1 MNSHNLILDTDPGID
16 DSMAIALI
24 ANSPEIELHSVT
36 TVFGNGPVSVSTSNA
51 LRVLDIVGMEH
62 VDVYEG
68 ANKPLLRKYH
78 GGGAKVHG
86 SDGLGETALP
96 ASPRSAASGYAA
108 NHIVKSIMDDPGR
121 FTLAAIGPLTNLATA
136 LCIEPRIVD
145 NVREVVVMGG
155 AVGVAGN
162 ASPVAEAN
170 IHNDP
175 EAASLVFGA
184 DWNLTVVGLDV
195 TQQVLMDPAYL
206 ADLTEVKTPA
216 TSMIAAITPFY
227 LDFHSTFRG
236 ESAFPVHDSSAIAY
250 LVEPSLFSTRR
261 LYVEIIVGDHPC
273 SGQTVADRMNHW
285 GKEAKTNVCLKV
297 DADRMLTIYRERVG
311 GRKT

>member
-1 MNSHNLILDTDPGID
+1 MDSHNLILDTDPGID

-36 TVFGNGPVSVSTSNA
+36 TVFGNGPVSLSTANA

-62 VDVYEG
+62 VDVYQG
-68 ANKPLLRKYH
+68 ANKPMLREYH
-78 GGGAKVHG
+78 GEGAKVHG
-86 SDGLGETALP
+86 SDGLGEAALP
-96 ASPRSAASGYAA
+96 ASSRNPASGYAA
-108 NHIVKSIMDDPGR
+108 NHIVDTIMDAPGR

-136 LCIEPRIVD
+136 LCIEPHIAD
-145 NVREVVVMGG
+145 NVREVVIMGG
-155 AVGVAGN
+155 AVRVAGN

-206 ADLTEVKTPA
+206 ADLTEVKNPA

-227 LDFHSTFRG
+227 LNFHSAFRG

-250 LVEPSLFSTRR
+250 LIEPSLFSAQS
-261 LYVEIIVGDHPC
+261 LSVHVVVGENPC
-273 SGQTVADRMNHW
+273 SGQTVADWKNHW
-285 GKEAKTNVCLKV
+285 GKESITNVCLNV
-297 DADRMLTIYRERVG
+297 DAARMLRIYRERVG
-311 GRKT
+311 G

>member
-1 MNSHNLILDTDPGID
+1 MDSHHLILDTDPGID

-24 ANSPEIELHSVT
+24 ANSPEIQLHSVT
-36 TVFGNGPVSVSTSNA
+36 TVFGNGPVSLSTANA
-51 LRVLDIVGMEH
+51 LRVLDVVGMEH

-68 ANKPLLRKYH
+68 ANKPLLREYH
-78 GGGAKVHG
+78 GEGAKVHG

-96 ASPRSAASGYAA
+96 ASQRNVTSGYAA
-108 NHIVKSIMDDPGR
+108 NHIVNSIMNDPGKL
-121 FTLAAIGPLTNLATA
+121 TLAAIGPLTNLATA
-136 LCIEPRIVD
+136 LSIEPRIAD
-145 NVREVVVMGG
+145 NIREVVIMGG

-175 EAASLVFGA
+175 EAASIVFGA
-184 DWNLTVVGLDV
+184 SWNLTVVGLDV

-206 ADLTEVKTPA
+206 ADLTEVKNPA

-227 LDFHSTFRG
+227 LDFHSTYRG
-236 ESAFPVHDSSAIAY
+236 ETAMPVHDSSAIAF
-250 LVEPSLFSTRR
+250 LIEPSLFSTRC
-261 LYVEIIVGDHPC
+261 LYVQIIVGDHPC
-273 SGQTVADRMNHW
+273 SGQTVADWNNHW
-285 GKEAKTNVCLKV
+285 GRQAKTNVCLNV
-297 DADRMLTIYRERVG
+297 DAARMLRIYRERVG